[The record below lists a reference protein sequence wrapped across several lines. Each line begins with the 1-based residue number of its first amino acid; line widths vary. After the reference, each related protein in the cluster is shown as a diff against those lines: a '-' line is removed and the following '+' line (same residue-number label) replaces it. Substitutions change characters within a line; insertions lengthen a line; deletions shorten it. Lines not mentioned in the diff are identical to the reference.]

1 MSIFDPT
8 HMRAAESS
16 RVLWTSVLTCGGVLG
31 RRGAAW
37 AGGARARRMWGGR
50 GGGGGGGGGAARG
63 IGDTTR
69 KPPGTG
75 NGQKICQV
83 SLYTGNYETKP
94 SLFCVLRRPGSHG
107 EDAAT
112 TMPSKFENDF
122 GHGNNS
128 RSPVDFNFSSVLHPD
143 RIAKR
148 DGRRDV
154 TWTGTGRSCAESGT
168 DARAR
173 GDFGFIS
180 SPRLQRGM
188 ALEKL
193 DKFFERQP
201 RGWAEAPKYVT
212 ESQRAQ
218 LAEREAAAER
228 RAALRRVAAA
238 KAAAEAEKE
247 KAAREED
254 ERIAAEANQK
264 IAEDLRHAREQIFKW
279 APGGAAMIP
288 LAVSLSEANDRKTAS
303 MVDVGP

>member
-1 MSIFDPT
+1 MP
-8 HMRAAESS
+8 
-16 RVLWTSVLTCGGVLG
+16 GVNVPVIL
-31 RRGAAW
+31 
-37 AGGARARRMWGGR
+37 
-50 GGGGGGGGGAARG
+50 
-63 IGDTTR
+63 
-69 KPPGTG
+69 
-75 NGQKICQV
+75 
-83 SLYTGNYETKP
+83 

-193 DKFFERQP
+193 DKFFESQP

-238 KAAAEAEKE
+238 KATAEAEKE
-247 KAAREED
+247 KAAREEE
-254 ERIAAEANQK
+254 ERIAAEANRK

>member
-1 MSIFDPT
+1 MPVVRT
-8 HMRAAESS
+8 
-16 RVLWTSVLTCGGVLG
+16 G
-31 RRGAAW
+31 RSNCRFKFFISTVPVKFAVW
-37 AGGARARRMWGGR
+37 VCR
-50 GGGGGGGGGAARG
+50 
-63 IGDTTR
+63 
-69 KPPGTG
+69 
-75 NGQKICQV
+75 
-83 SLYTGNYETKP
+83 
-94 SLFCVLRRPGSHG
+94 FCVLRGRPSATRNATHA
-107 EDAAT
+107 ET

-288 LAVSLSEANDRKTAS
+288 LAVSEANDRKMAS
-303 MVDVGP
+303 NMVNLGKV